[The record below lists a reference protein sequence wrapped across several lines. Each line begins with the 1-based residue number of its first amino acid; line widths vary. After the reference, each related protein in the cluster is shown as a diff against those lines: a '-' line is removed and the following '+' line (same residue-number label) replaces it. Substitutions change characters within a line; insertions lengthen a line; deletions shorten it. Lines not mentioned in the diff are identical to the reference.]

1 MFMLESNNYPPST
14 SLQTKSFCGMGFIS
28 GTEPKFPNLN
38 HFFHS
43 TSISSALTRVRWD
56 KVGSLTYEVGEAEL
70 LCVHGVRRAQ
80 QTHVVSDARNRL
92 SLVWLHLQPGPPPV
106 KQPASQLRVGRA
118 RPPDV
123 AGSAGR
129 TPVPALAPPC
139 WRCPRSHR
147 WCRLQAKSEQSH
159 YLAHIGGVTSS
170 DSLITCLTYVMSRQV
185 TASLPGS
192 HRWCHLQVK

>member
-1 MFMLESNNYPPST
+1 MLESNNYPPST

-43 TSISSALTRVRWD
+43 TSISSALTCVRWD

-70 LCVHGVRRAQ
+70 LCVHGVLRAQ

-123 AGSAGR
+123 AGVLEGIG
-129 TPVPALAPPC
+129 VQQEALPSRPWPHLVEGVHGHA
-139 WRCPRSHR
+139 
-147 WCRLQAKSEQSH
+147 
-159 YLAHIGGVTSS
+159 GGVAFRPKVN
-170 DSLITCLTYVMSRQV
+170 SLITWLT
-185 TASLPGS
+185 
-192 HRWCHLQVK
+192 